1 MLFIPKYNQFSSDIE
16 IFFNLFNEKCLLGE
30 EVDHLSNK
38 YAPPAGVD
46 TGIYFS

>member
-1 MLFIPKYNQFSSDIE
+1 MLFILNIINFPLILK
-16 IFFNLFNEKCLLGE
+16 FFNLFNEKCLLGE

-46 TGIYFS
+46 PGIYFS